1 MLIGKVKDFEG
12 KADAVCDTFSLVLRP
27 LNNQPAAADKGGAMK
42 PRLFSSLL
50 FFSLLLVLSGNSFA
64 QSQDVITESDVLALI
79 NSVDKATRK
88 GNVAGMVAPLA
99 NDIKMKVTVTTPGS
113 DKEQVLTYNKEQ
125 WTYDVRRGLRL
136 RRAYT
141 LERKNTRV
149 KLYDDNKTAMVTSNL
164 YETLRIAQGTLR
176 AVSSE
181 TAIVTLR
188 NGKLV
193 VTSVETRLRF
203 Y

>member
-1 MLIGKVKDFEG
+1 
-12 KADAVCDTFSLVLRP
+12 
-27 LNNQPAAADKGGAMK
+27 MK
-42 PRLFSSLL
+42 RRLSSSLL
-50 FFSLLLVLSGNSFA
+50 FCCLLLVFPGLSGNSFA
-64 QSQDVITESDVLALI
+64 QTQDVITESAVMALI
-79 NSVDKATRK
+79 NTVDRAARK

-99 NDIKMKVTVTTPGS
+99 SDVKIKMTVLAPGS

-149 KLYDDNKTAMVTSNL
+149 KLYDDNKTAMVTSEL
-164 YETLRIAQGTLR
+164 YETLTIAQGKLR

-188 NGKLV
+188 NGKVV
-193 VTSVETRLRF
+193 VTSVEARIRF

>member
-1 MLIGKVKDFEG
+1 
-12 KADAVCDTFSLVLRP
+12 
-27 LNNQPAAADKGGAMK
+27 MK
-42 PRLFSSLL
+42 PRVFSSLL

-99 NDIKMKVTVTTPGS
+99 NDVKMKMTVTTPGS
-113 DKEQVLTYNKEQ
+113 DKEQVLTHNKEQ
-125 WTYDVRRGLRL
+125 WTYDIRRGLRL

-193 VTSVETRLRF
+193 VTSVESRVRF